1 MRITAGPEAPHL
13 HGYSAEL
20 GEPEQ
25 RADVTVTIPDELQ
38 QYLAG
43 GADAVVRG
51 SVAAVEAVSGRVAGM
66 LSMARVEGRAAS
78 RALTPTVLRSIA
90 MSWVQR
96 GESLHVLWRWPRG
109 MAALD
114 TPPLLLPGDPTWT
127 VWGGPDPA
135 SWWYEVELCAPST
148 YTDTWHPTRDR
159 VLHVLRD
166 PDSRRPWRGRS
177 PLGSSKLTHDLAVMA
192 ETALLRETRI
202 PSRAI
207 VPMPSSLEGLNQ
219 DQANALR
226 QAIQDGIHAV
236 MFPPTTM
243 RKGSDIPQTDWKA
256 QRIQAMPD
264 QYLVALADAA
274 QARVVAA
281 MGVHPQLLTLHGT
294 AGTAAKEAVRQ
305 FHDLLVLPIGRAV
318 EEEASRLFREPVRLR
333 WDVGDDRLLIR
344 GRMLAGLLKDGVDS
358 AVAWQV
364 SRLDESA
371 PMPTITPPAPK
382 AGLPNG

>member
-13 HGYSAEL
+13 HGYSAEP

-90 MSWVQR
+90 MSWVLR

-109 MAALD
+109 VAALD

-127 VWGGPDPA
+127 VWGGPDPET
-135 SWWYEVELCAPST
+135 WWYEVELCAPST
-148 YTDTWHPTRDR
+148 YTMTHHPTRDR

-177 PLGSSKLTHDLAVMA
+177 PLGSAKLTHDLAVMA
-192 ETALLRETRI
+192 ETALLREARM

-207 VPMPSSLEGLNQ
+207 VPMP
-219 DQANALR
+219 
-226 QAIQDGIHAV
+226 
-236 MFPPTTM
+236 
-243 RKGSDIPQTDWKA
+243 GSNRGHDA
-256 QRIQAMPD
+256 RI
-264 QYLVALADAA
+264 
-274 QARVVAA
+274 
-281 MGVHPQLLTLHGT
+281 
-294 AGTAAKEAVRQ
+294 
-305 FHDLLVLPIGRAV
+305 
-318 EEEASRLFREPVRLR
+318 S
-333 WDVGDDRLLIR
+333 
-344 GRMLAGLLKDGVDS
+344 
-358 AVAWQV
+358 
-364 SRLDESA
+364 
-371 PMPTITPPAPK
+371 
-382 AGLPNG
+382 